1 MAYQAAVLTAPRA
14 FEIKSLPEPEV
25 GAGEVLIAV
34 RAVNVCPTDIKKWK
48 DDGLRE
54 LLTRTPLIL
63 GHEIAGEVVRVGA
76 GVAGIGVGD
85 RVAVDPVLRSR
96 DPSGN
101 EVLRGIGSAA
111 GPVDANAL
119 LLRDHGI
126 GGGFAERVKVPAAN
140 VIPIPD
146 DLSFAAASLVE
157 PLADVVYSI
166 AEAEPVAGLC
176 CGVFGLGPM
185 GLLHVE
191 VLRHAGADVVGIDP
205 REDRRAAALA
215 FGAAEATEPG
225 KVGELDRAFI
235 VAGGPALQAASEE
248 ALRLLRADGVLVLFA
263 SGASDAT
270 LSLDL
275 NRVHYRRQRIAG
287 VVGFRPAHAE
297 RAIAL
302 LRAGAIDVDRLRSP
316 KISLAD
322 LGRGFAETGTA
333 GTFKFAVDLPPG
345 GDRRSCL

>member
-1 MAYQAAVLTAPRA
+1 
-14 FEIKSLPEPEV
+14 
-25 GAGEVLIAV
+25 
-34 RAVNVCPTDIKKWK
+34 
-48 DDGLRE
+48 
-54 LLTRTPLIL
+54 
-63 GHEIAGEVVRVGA
+63 
-76 GVAGIGVGD
+76 
-85 RVAVDPVLRSR
+85 
-96 DPSGN
+96 
-101 EVLRGIGSAA
+101 
-111 GPVDANAL
+111 
-119 LLRDHGI
+119 
-126 GGGFAERVKVPAAN
+126 
-140 VIPIPD
+140 
-146 DLSFAAASLVE
+146 
-157 PLADVVYSI
+157 
-166 AEAEPVAGLC
+166 
-176 CGVFGLGPM
+176 M
-185 GLLHVE
+185 GLLHAE
-191 VLRHAGADVVGIDP
+191 VLRHAGARVVGIDP

-345 GDRRSCL
+345 GDGRSCL